1 MGPKRPSEGDVNV
14 PAATKLPKIE
24 QQSPLL
30 AQQRAAPHSDFSGS
44 VKKKLANSSRTG
56 QACDRCKVRKIRCD
70 PRPEGCSPCAQNRTP
85 CKTTDRITGRA
96 TTRGHAEAMEGENAY
111 LRAQVAELQAQL
123 KDLGVEPRPP
133 SLLGLATPSTPW
145 TSASAGS
152 EWGGGGGSGDAVP
165 PRESSSPLPAGPLPL
180 PAGPLPLPLPMPMSV
195 AVSGYAPAT
204 GLETNRPLP
213 QFKHASFGD
222 NYLGVSSADSLLS
235 NIKGTSLS
243 VFGHEIDITDFID
256 NDHYD
261 NSVMSYNHFI
271 RIAMNI
277 DHVDPVPLPEYHEL
291 AEYCKIYLRS
301 LNPYV
306 MLVDK
311 RELMSLVWRIGN
323 DAHFKPTPAETVCV
337 HMVLATLKHQIA
349 VRNGQSS
356 IDDANQHYRYSLS
369 LFKDLLLSHTW
380 KDVQALALLSHHLRN
395 FPKPGAAWYMIS
407 TTFTLAIELGFHRSH
422 RAWADSGSKMD
433 KLEIEMRKRIFW
445 TMHALGT
452 NLSGKLGRPMPIN
465 LDEIDVEFPEPLDDT
480 LPGDNVNVT
489 PFRRCSF
496 HIGIQIAKFTVCLSK
511 LYGTLYSLNRNS
523 ASYTDT
529 IRRLEAGLHRWK
541 EEQPYELQDPNRATR
556 DDFVFALF
564 LEYWYHEYILLLHH
578 PAVCRSRDPEVID
591 SNMDRCLAA
600 SQKMLHTCNELR
612 TLRSLDIP
620 WINAVVYIA
629 AIFTTL
635 FIYFQRKDHMS
646 SVDMA
651 KLRGDMDQ
659 WVDVMG
665 DWGQLLGSG
674 DKLKSAIHSIVERS
688 LSSINEAIFKRTAS
702 QSLAQV
708 ALQGPQDAPAAPVYT
723 NGSHQNQYTNG
734 ANPAAEPVISPSSQ
748 AYTSVPTGATYT
760 YNNGTSTSTP
770 HQQASGYEQ
779 QSYPGNQD
787 PAMAPS
793 HAAALQAAAASNTAP
808 PRPEDTYA
816 YNNAQVASSGH
827 QPTYSANGVSPEDWI
842 HFTRT
847 YMHQAAPQGEYLNTA
862 TTLMA
867 LGGGREGSNQG
878 SGPGSEGPGVS
889 EGSVMQQGPGQST
902 MQWPGVQYGLPSS
915 GHVAQQ

>member
-1 MGPKRPSEGDVNV
+1 MGPKRPSGGDLNL
-14 PAATKLPKIE
+14 PHQPIKLPKIE
-24 QQSPLL
+24 QPGSIGVAQSPPLSTPQLL
-30 AQQRAAPHSDFSGS
+30 QRAPNSDFSGS

-111 LRAQVAELQAQL
+111 LRAQIADLQAQL
-123 KDLGVEPRPP
+123 KEMGVEPR
-133 SLLGLATPSTPW
+133 ATPYDNIAPPPH
-145 TSASAGS
+145 TSQWANTNAGND
-152 EWGGGGGSGDAVP
+152 WGEESQR
-165 PRESSSPLPAGPLPL
+165 RESIS
-180 PAGPLPLPLPMPMSV
+180 PMPS
-195 AVSGYAPAT
+195 YAPAS
-204 GLETNRPLP
+204 GLENNRPLP

-256 NDHYD
+256 DDQYE
-261 NSVMSYNHFI
+261 NSTMSYNHFI
-271 RIAMNI
+271 RIAMNEQL
-277 DHVDPVPLPEYHEL
+277 VDPVPLPEYHEL
-291 AEYCKIYLRS
+291 SEYCKIYLRS

-311 RELMSLVWRIGN
+311 RELMNLVWCIGN
-323 DAHFKPTPAETVCV
+323 DPHFKPTAAQTVCI
-337 HMVLATLKHQIA
+337 HMVLATLKHQIS

-356 IDDANQHYRYSLS
+356 IHEANRHYTYALS
-369 LFKDLLLSHTW
+369 FYKDLLLSHTW
-380 KDVQALALLSHHLRN
+380 QDVQALALISQHLRN
-395 FPKPGAAWYMIS
+395 FPKPGAAWYMMS

-422 RAWADSGSKMD
+422 KAWADSGGKMD

-445 TMHALGT
+445 VMHALGT

-465 LDEIDVEFPEPLDDT
+465 LDEVDVEFPEPVDDT
-480 LPGDNVNVT
+480 LPGEDVNGT
-489 PFRRCSF
+489 PFRKCSF
-496 HIGIQIAKFTVCLSK
+496 QIGIQIAKFTVCLSK
-511 LYGTLYSLNRNS
+511 LYGQLYSLNRT
-523 ASYTDT
+523 ASSYNET
-529 IRRLEAGLHRWK
+529 IRRLDAGLRQWK
-541 EEQPYELQDPNRATR
+541 EEQPWELQDPARATR
-556 DDFVFALF
+556 DDFVFSLF

-578 PAVCRSRDPEVID
+578 PAVCRSRDPEVVNA
-591 SNMDRCLAA
+591 NMDRCLAA

-612 TLRSLDIP
+612 KLRSLDIP

-629 AIFTTL
+629 AMFTTL
-635 FIYFQRKDHMS
+635 FIYFQRRDQMFA
-646 SVDMA
+646 VDMN

-674 DKLKSAIHSIVERS
+674 DKLKNAIHSIVERS

-708 ALQGPQDAPAAPVYT
+708 ALQGPPETPAPPVYSNGNHQSQYPNLT
-723 NGSHQNQYTNG
+723 NASSEPGIPPPSQPY
-734 ANPAAEPVISPSSQ
+734 PA
-748 AYTSVPTGATYT
+748 GATYA
-760 YNNGTSTSTP
+760 YNNGTTNSAPQPSP
-770 HQQASGYEQ
+770 SGYEQ
-779 QSYPGNQD
+779 HSYPSNQD

-793 HAAALQAAAASNTAP
+793 HAAALQAATSSAAAPP
-808 PRPEDTYA
+808 PRPEDSYA
-816 YNNAQVASSGH
+816 YANTQVATNGH
-827 QPTYSANGVSPEDWI
+827 QHTYPVNGVSPEDWI

-847 YMHQAAPQGEYLNTA
+847 YMHQQAPQGEYLNTA

-867 LGGGREGSNQG
+867 LGGREGATQG
-878 SGPGSEGPGVS
+878 NGNEGTS
-889 EGSVMQQGPGQST
+889 EGSVNVMQGQAPAQSA
-902 MQWPGVQYGLPSS
+902 MQWPGVQFGMPSN
-915 GHVAQQ
+915 GHVA